1 MGDIITA
8 EEFDRIFD
16 RIVWLKLL
24 KEQVNNVDFLY
35 NKFLCDWTYM
45 VYYESDEYYIL
56 TDAYYNLN
64 F

>member
-35 NKFLCDWTYM
+35 NKFLCDWTYK